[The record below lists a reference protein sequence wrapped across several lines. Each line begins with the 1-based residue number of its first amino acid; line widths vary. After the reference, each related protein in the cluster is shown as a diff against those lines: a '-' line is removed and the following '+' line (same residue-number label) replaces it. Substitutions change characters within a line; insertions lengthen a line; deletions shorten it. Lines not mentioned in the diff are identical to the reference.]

1 MNNDFS
7 NPQRQSLIGVLI
19 MFADTLQSA
28 IRALFP
34 ILIVWIIKIDQM
46 NKIYLTIGILA
57 VFVLVAVIAYLKY
70 INFTFY
76 LDEENE
82 EFVIKRGIINK
93 SRLGIPLDKIQ
104 QVNINQS
111 FLQKIIGVH
120 ALEVDTAGT
129 AQKEV
134 TIKAITH
141 DLAQSLKSRLLE
153 GIKTT
158 SDNSK
163 VETESYDTVAKHA
176 FIQISLLSLFKTG
189 ITSNYV
195 RSFGILLAFFIT
207 MFQYIEDFIKYAEI
221 EDDPLDNYLRTDVI
235 LKFIMFIILAIMA
248 MVIVVNLGRTI
259 LKFFNF
265 RITKQN
271 DSLLLSHGLLNTK
284 NTIIKPEKVQIVT
297 VGRNYF
303 QKKLDVLDIKIRQ
316 ASSQEANN
324 QDNKKTAIE
333 IPGCNTAEK
342 DMLLKFLLHE
352 IPQEGIV
359 LKPNIRKI
367 LMQSI
372 KFLIIPLGAY
382 FLLANYAFTELKEY
396 MLFLPVYI
404 LFISLV
410 MYFGFRNSRLFVNN
424 EFIIKQGGAWD
435 VDKDYIAPHKIHAI
449 SVHQYF
455 WHKGLDIGILN
466 LYTAGG
472 KISFGLADYTTLKQF
487 VNYWLYQVETTNKN
501 WM

>member
-1 MNNDFS
+1 MNNKFS
-7 NPQRQSLIGVLI
+7 SPQRQSLIGVLI

-28 IRALFP
+28 VRALFP

-46 NKIYLTIGILA
+46 NKIYLTIGIIA
-57 VFVLVAVIAYLKY
+57 VFILVAVIAYLKY
-70 INFTFY
+70 LNFTFY

-82 EFVIKRGIINK
+82 EFVIKKGILNK

-129 AQKEV
+129 SAKEV

-141 DLAQSLKSRLLE
+141 DLAQSLKTRLLD
-153 GIKTT
+153 GKKTINDT
-158 SDNSK
+158 QDI
-163 VETESYDTVAKHA
+163 ESEVPSTDKKHA

-195 RSFGILLAFFIT
+195 RSFGLLLAFFIT
-207 MFQYIEDFIKYAEI
+207 TFQYIEDFIKYAEI
-221 EDDPLDNYLRTDVI
+221 EDDPLDNYLSTDVI
-235 LKFIMFIILAIMA
+235 LKFIMFIIVAIMG
-248 MVIVVNLGRTI
+248 MVVVVNLGRTI

-284 NTIIKPEKVQIVT
+284 NTIIRPEKVQIVT

-303 QKKLDVLDIKIRQ
+303 QKKLDILDIKIRQ

-324 QDNKKTAIE
+324 QDQAKSAIE
-333 IPGCNTAEK
+333 IPGCSTAEK

-352 IPQEGIV
+352 IPEEGIV
-359 LKPNIRKI
+359 LKANIRKI
-367 LMQSI
+367 LMQTI
-372 KFLIIPLGAY
+372 KFLIIPIGIYL
-382 FLLANYAFTELKEY
+382 LLAGYAFSELKEY
-396 MLFLPVYI
+396 IIFLPVYV
-404 LFISLV
+404 LFISLII
-410 MYFGFRNSRLFVNN
+410 YFGFRNSRLYVSND
-424 EFIIKQGGAWD
+424 FIIKQGGAWD
-435 VDKDYIAPHKIHAI
+435 IDKDYIAPHKIHAI

-455 WHKGLDIGILN
+455 WHKSSDIGILN

-472 KISFGLADYTTLKQF
+472 KISFGLADYTKLKRF